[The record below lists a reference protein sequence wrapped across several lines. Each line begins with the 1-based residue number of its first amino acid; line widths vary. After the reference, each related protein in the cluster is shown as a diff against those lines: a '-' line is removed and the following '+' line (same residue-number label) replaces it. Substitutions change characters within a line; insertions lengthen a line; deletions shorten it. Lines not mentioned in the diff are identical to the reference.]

1 MNKNIIAGFGKA
13 IQFAIWGAGGGAIG
27 ALIAEPFFVL
37 MIQQA
42 YNSLSA
48 KVFTSSIWFGLIG
61 AGIAIALLSASFQYL
76 KRGLQLGKAIRDGIW
91 VGFLAGAIAGGI
103 AEYLYSS
110 IGPTE
115 FLRIICW
122 GIAGV
127 LLGLGL
133 SFRIPN
139 LGQIRGMGGGLAGG
153 ILGGGLFVLL
163 AVVSGSSETAARLLG
178 SAAIGFCIGLMIAI
192 IETAFREVWLE
203 IRYNPKE
210 SRTVSL
216 GSEPVSIGGDPNICT
231 VYARNAPPVALRYQL
246 TQGQILCED
255 IPAGTTHT
263 VRPGDQQMV
272 GAIAIVVCAAA
283 ASPQL
288 VSSSPDLASQYPS
301 QTVLQSQNQFSL
313 RLKRRVIALTDGT
326 RLSPQEIPGLEPQN
340 ADNIVAEVSHNPK
353 DPTILGLKNCSC
365 RSWIATLPSGEQKQ
379 IDPGRNIKLAAATKI
394 NFGSVAGEI
403 C

>member
-1 MNKNIIAGFGKA
+1 
-13 IQFAIWGAGGGAIG
+13 
-27 ALIAEPFFVL
+27 
-37 MIQQA
+37 
-42 YNSLSA
+42 
-48 KVFTSSIWFGLIG
+48 
-61 AGIAIALLSASFQYL
+61 
-76 KRGLQLGKAIRDGIW
+76 
-91 VGFLAGAIAGGI
+91 
-103 AEYLYSS
+103 
-110 IGPTE
+110 
-115 FLRIICW
+115 
-122 GIAGV
+122 
-127 LLGLGL
+127 L

-313 RLKRRVIALTDGT
+313 RLNRRVIALTDGT